1 MPRIL
6 LVVQDKGGVGK
17 SIVARALADAVPEA
31 PLIEVDASQR
41 LFELKDRV
49 QFFPMRADRAA
60 IERTGG
66 RAARAEFDPIINA
79 MTAASLPTIADIGA
93 NTSASFLALLADLA
107 PDLNEAG
114 VAIGVLVLV
123 TAEPGALAE
132 APRLMKLA
140 EPFAAARFVV
150 ENRLRGEV
158 EAKTLAKI
166 GTGATVTAL
175 AEQVMEEKA
184 VEILQ
189 AGGLASIPQLD
200 SAKLTERHGLALGS
214 RIRRDLTRFRA
225 EAMQAVKPA
234 AEWLVG

>member
-17 SIVARALADAVPEA
+17 SIVARALAEAVPNA

-41 LFELKDRV
+41 LLELKDRV
-49 QFFPMRADRAA
+49 QFFPMRATRED

-66 RAARAEFDPIINA
+66 RAARAEFDPVINA
-79 MTAASLPTIADIGA
+79 MTSATLPTIADIGA
-93 NTSASFLALLADLA
+93 NTSASLLTLLADLA
-107 PDLNEAG
+107 PDLKDAG

-132 APRLMKLA
+132 APRLLKLA

-150 ENRLRGEV
+150 ENRVRGEV
-158 EAKTLAKI
+158 DAKVMTKL
-166 GTGATVTAL
+166 GTGATVTML
-175 AEQVMEEKA
+175 AEQVMEDKA

-200 SAKLTERHGLALGS
+200 PSKLNAKHGLSLGA
-214 RIRRDLTRFRA
+214 RVRRDLTRLRL
-225 EAMQAVKPA
+225 EAMQAVEPA
-234 AEWLVG
+234 ATWLVG